1 MSTVGIS
8 LAREISERVKPPRT
22 FYLRY
27 PFGHPLG
34 EAFNEPQQ
42 SRILSD
48 ALALLETATEPG
60 AIVDAPYRWRRYDFA
75 ATGAAQA
82 G

>member
-1 MSTVGIS
+1 MSTVGIT

-22 FYLRY
+22 YYLRY

-34 EAFNEPQQ
+34 EPYNERQQ
-42 SRILSD
+42 YRILSD
-48 ALALLETATEPG
+48 TLALLETVSEPG
-60 AIVDAPYRWRRYDFA
+60 VIVDAPYRWRRYDF
-75 ATGAAQA
+75 TTTCAAQV